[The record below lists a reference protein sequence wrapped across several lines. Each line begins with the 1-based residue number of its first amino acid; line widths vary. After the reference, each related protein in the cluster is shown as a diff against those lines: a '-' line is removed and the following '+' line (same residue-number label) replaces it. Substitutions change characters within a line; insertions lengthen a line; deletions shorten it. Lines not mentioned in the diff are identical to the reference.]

1 MKKVT
6 GAFLI
11 APVILGALA
20 VVNMTN
26 NQVNAATGHQISAKS
41 ANTRTTTAKE
51 AGLVGDGKTDNTKAL
66 NAWLAQSDKYDHST
80 LDLSEGTYLIHGQ
93 ILMHSNVSLTGVGNR
108 KSIIKTDTKSAFSY
122 PSSKAGYD
130 SGVQNIYWKDIGFE
144 RDTPKVND
152 TVINYADGN
161 ILHIDTQN
169 KNSEKKA
176 QIGRAADNVAV
187 KTGQTYT
194 LSATYNTSD
203 TKSDAI
209 DVQMLTDN
217 GKYARTV
224 IKPITDG
231 KDHTVTVE
239 SSVKVNKISVYAG
252 TNGDFKGTIKD
263 IKLVEK
269 DTQKNV
275 LKSRRLDANQKN
287 DPKNGDLKL
296 AENQVNNDVNPDM
309 TTKGWRTWLPSGDF
323 DSKNLANGR
332 IIMVRYPGNEKS
344 MVQSMVH
351 AKNVHF
357 DNLRFVN
364 LTEAHLFDMDGCSY
378 IYINN
383 CRMEGFGHRKDGT
396 FDMNKEAIQIDFDVK
411 GAMSYVNEGDNYDG
425 LVSHHI
431 YVTNNKFLPIKD
443 KDGNITS
450 FAPQPMGN
458 HGANDPN
465 LQPTSNRPHD
475 IVFNHNYVLDTEP
488 TYHDYYKGIDMGVT
502 TRTSEQ
508 WDYAGHAAFHL
519 ADMDHLKMTNN
530 VFESDHA
537 DKIPTEGYIRF
548 LQFDKTGPHHF
559 SNINISNNLFKNI
572 NSTKPIIDFSMDQS
586 RADYAGTTYDNVKIQ
601 NNNYVNE
608 TATAKQ
614 IRNYGIDKNTGDRD
628 DHVTV
633 NGDISDNHGYQY
645 ANQSLNEPGAT
656 QDSEEHDYLADGY
669 SPYRLIFKAVDQNG
683 KPIKTQVLGRGAY
696 ADSYTYQIPTIDGYD
711 TDAAGGSGVFDLSD
725 KTVTVKYQ
733 AQKRSVKVECVDEQ
747 GKIIKTET
755 IDGSYGD
762 DYTFEVPNIKG
773 YQYTGNTH
781 KITGKYKQDGKL
793 IKLIYKTKK
802 TDDDSNQN
810 QNSPASNS
818 SDRHEQTNTDN
829 QKNDSSTNKNQSKST
844 KSKKNSNNS
853 DATYNSSSKTN
864 SQTGVSGT
872 ATNKVARK
880 ILVEKM
886 AQTGH
891 TNGWFDKLINWFV
904 KK

>member
-6 GAFLI
+6 GALLV
-11 APVILGALA
+11 APAVLGTLVA
-20 VVNMTN
+20 VNMTN
-26 NQVNAATGHQISAKS
+26 NQVNAATDHQISAKS

-144 RDTPKVND
+144 RDTPTVND
-152 TVINYADGN
+152 TVVNYADGN
-161 ILHIDTQN
+161 TLHIDTQN
-169 KNSEKKA
+169 KNPEKKA

-217 GKYARTV
+217 GKYTRTI

-275 LKSRRLDANQKN
+275 LKSRRLDVNQEN
-287 DPKNGDLKL
+287 DPKNSDLKL

-323 DSKNLANGR
+323 DSKNLTNGR
-332 IIMVRYPGNEKS
+332 IIMTRSPGNEKS
-344 MVQSMVH
+344 MVHSMVH

-364 LTEAHLFDMDGCSY
+364 ITEAHIFDMDGCSY

-383 CRMEGFGHRKDGT
+383 CRMEGFGSRKDGT
-396 FDMNKEAIQIDFDVK
+396 FDMNKEAIQIDFDTK
-411 GAMSYVNEGDNYDG
+411 GAMSYVNDGDNYDG
-425 LVSHHI
+425 LASHHI
-431 YVTNNKFLPIKD
+431 YITNNKFLPIKD

-458 HGANDPN
+458 HSSNADAAHLDPLTN
-465 LQPTSNRPHD
+465 HPHD
-475 IVFNHNYVLDTEP
+475 IVFDHNYVLDTEP
-488 TYHDYYKGIDMGVT
+488 TYRDYYKGLDTGVT
-502 TRTSEQ
+502 TRTSDQ

-530 VFESDHA
+530 IFESDA
-537 DKIPTEGYIRF
+537 ANKIETEGYIRF
-548 LQFDKTGPHHF
+548 LQFDKDGLKF
-559 SNINISNNLFKNI
+559 SDINISNNTFKNI
-572 NSTKPIIDFSMDQS
+572 KSSKPMIDFSMDQS
-586 RADYAGTTYDNVKIQ
+586 RTDHPGTIYDNVKIQ
-601 NNNYVNE
+601 NNSYVNE
-608 TATAKQ
+608 TAVAKQ
-614 IRNYGIDKNTGDRD
+614 VRNYGIDKNTGDRD

-633 NGDISDNHGYQY
+633 NGDIKDNHGYQY
-645 ANQSLNEPGAT
+645 ANQNLNEPGAT
-656 QDSEEHDYLADGY
+656 QDNEEHDYLADGY
-669 SPYRLIFKAVDQNG
+669 SPYRLIIKAVDQKG
-683 KPIKTQVLGRGAY
+683 QTIKTQVMGRGAY
-696 ADSYTYQIPTIDGYD
+696 AESYTYQMPAIDGYD
-711 TDAAGGSGVFDLSD
+711 TDATGGSGMFDLSD
-725 KTVTVKYQ
+725 KTVTIKYQ
-733 AQKRSVKVECVDEQ
+733 AQKRTIKIECVDDD
-747 GKIIKTET
+747 GKVIKAET
-755 IDGSYGD
+755 KSGLFGD
-762 DYTFEVPNIKG
+762 EFNYQAPKISGYELADKNDQVSGKYNEDNQVIKLHYSKKANNQQDSSG
-773 YQYTGNTH
+773 QNSSAGNKTGNNNHENTH
-781 KITGKYKQDGKL
+781 TNDAGTSSGNGST
-793 IKLIYKTKK
+793 KTK
-802 TDDDSNQN
+802 TQAG
-810 QNSPASNS
+810 AS
-818 SDRHEQTNTDN
+818 DTVT
-829 QKNDSSTNKNQSKST
+829 TI
-844 KSKKNSNNS
+844 
-853 DATYNSSSKTN
+853 
-864 SQTGVSGT
+864 
-872 ATNKVARK
+872 KVARK

-891 TNGWFDKLINWFV
+891 TNGWFDNLVNWFV